1 MPASFQSTP
10 RCAAQRGRGAMRAAL
25 IAGAFAGLAC
35 SAHAQAPATAVTAT
49 SALAR
54 AERQALLTLYA
65 RTAGPEWTVRTGW
78 GGPAGTECSWHGV
91 RCDEQQHVVALELA
105 NNGLRGRLPPLQ
117 ALSRLQVLR
126 VSLNHLQGALPPLAG
141 LRELRVLTA
150 HNNLL
155 TGAIPPLQA
164 LPRLERVIVANNEL
178 SGPLPPLRGLTQ
190 LRDFDAS
197 NNRLSGIVP
206 RLDGLDSL
214 RRLDLSFNRL
224 HGVAS
229 PGSLPASVDLEGN
242 LIRGQAVVAR
252 R

>member
-1 MPASFQSTP
+1 MPDSIPSTP
-10 RCAAQRGRGAMRAAL
+10 RCAAQRTRRCMRAAL
-25 IAGAFAGLAC
+25 MAGLLAGAVG
-35 SAHAQAPATAVTAT
+35 
-49 SALAR
+49 SALANPPAAGTIAR

-78 GGPAGTECSWHGV
+78 GGPAGTECSWYGV
-91 RCDEQQHVVALELA
+91 RCDAQQQHVVALELA
-105 NNGLRGRLPPLQ
+105 NNGLRGRLPSVQ

-155 TGAIPPLQA
+155 TGPFPSLQE

-214 RRLDLSFNRL
+214 RRFDLSFNRL
-224 HGVAS
+224 RGVAS
-229 PGSLPASVDLEGN
+229 PDSLPPSVDLEGN
-242 LIRGQAVVAR
+242 PIRGQAVVAR